1 VLASKG
7 AIATGNNYPNQAV
20 ISTAKEIRRDLPL
33 NFFMERYAESFAE
46 ELRCFI
52 QSVTEDKPTLVT
64 GEDARYSVLMG
75 MAALKSHEQGR
86 PVKVEEVAAVAA
98 R

>member
-64 GEDARYSVLMG
+64 GEDARYPVLMG
-75 MAALKSHEQGR
+75 MAALKSHEHGR
-86 PVKVEEVAAVAA
+86 PVTVEEVAAVAA